1 MSTKYQDIIE
11 KTYDFPQDEFEVKK
25 NELFFHGIDLMQ
37 MIKEHG
43 SPLKIWYLPKIS
55 ENINRAKE
63 FFRLA
68 MEKVDYKGDYTYCY
82 CTKSSHFK
90 FVLDKVIESGSH
102 LETSSAY
109 DLDIISLSLN
119 SLESNGFVLENN
131 QNGLFSIV
139 SDAQLIAGTILS
151 LDGKQLDIEM
161 KNNSF
166 DLSNVVSGLYVIQI
180 QTAEGYASFKVRR

>member
-1 MSTKYQDIIE
+1 MIRRSI
-11 KTYDFPQDEFEVKK
+11 FS
-25 NELFFHGIDLMQ
+25 NESDHATSYVWSF
-37 MIKEHG
+37 
-43 SPLKIWYLPKIS
+43 
-55 ENINRAKE
+55 
-63 FFRLA
+63 
-68 MEKVDYKGDYTYCY
+68 GD
-82 CTKSSHFK
+82 
-90 FVLDKVIESGSH
+90 G
-102 LETSSAY
+102 ETSVDENPTHSYAASGTYTVELIANSPCDSDTIAY